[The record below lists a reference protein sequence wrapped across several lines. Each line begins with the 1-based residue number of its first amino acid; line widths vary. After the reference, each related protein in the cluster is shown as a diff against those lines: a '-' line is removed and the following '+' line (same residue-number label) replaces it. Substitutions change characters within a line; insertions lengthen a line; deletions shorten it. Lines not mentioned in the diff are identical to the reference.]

1 MKASLV
7 ARRTLSPPRPG
18 IKLGAGQRGNRP
30 AVPALQLAMSAD
42 PHPTRQLPYGPLT
55 ECTAHLCIDMQ
66 TLFAERTDWHLPWLE
81 RVLPVV
87 VRIARAQ
94 PKRTVFTR
102 FVPPEKPEDMTG
114 TWRRYYEHWRKM
126 TRKELD
132 PALIELVPA
141 LARLVP
147 PATVIDK
154 RHYSPFTEPHLLKL
168 LRERNVDAIVITG
181 AETDVCVLATVIG
194 AVDLGFRVVLARDA
208 LCSASDRTHDAL
220 LTLYTERF
228 GQQIEVAPAEVILA
242 AWT

>member
-1 MKASLV
+1 
-7 ARRTLSPPRPG
+7 
-18 IKLGAGQRGNRP
+18 
-30 AVPALQLAMSAD
+30 
-42 PHPTRQLPYGPLT
+42 
-55 ECTAHLCIDMQ
+55 
-66 TLFAERTDWHLPWLE
+66 
-81 RVLPVV
+81 
-87 VRIARAQ
+87 
-94 PKRTVFTR
+94 
-102 FVPPEKPEDMTG
+102 
-114 TWRRYYEHWRKM
+114 M